1 MHPIR
6 GAALALAVA
15 ELALLLASAS
25 LFAAPKAG
33 STRISVTLFGQPC
46 MLEGPL
52 TQETLKSIHAV
63 SPEEICSPFS
73 VERTADETRS
83 AIEKLKVAPGL
94 PPSLDRYREKLTRRL
109 RAELTFIDALPEAKK
124 SKSAARLVEL
134 TREYVLASKRKE
146 MESLAKSFASATAE
160 IKRKELASQ
169 LYDFYSEAIDANPE
183 DEFHRAI
190 RTMNVQYTCS
200 FEETDEGD
208 SE

>member
-1 MHPIR
+1 MHPIQR
-6 GAALALAVA
+6 SAAAVALVLAVIGLTA
-15 ELALLLASAS
+15 AS
-25 LFAAPKAG
+25 KAG
-33 STRISVTLFGQPC
+33 ATRISVTLFGQPC

-52 TQETLKSIHAV
+52 TQDALKAIHAV

-73 VERTADETRS
+73 VERTAEETRG
-83 AIEKLKVAPGL
+83 AIEKLKAASGL

-109 RAELTFIDALPEAKK
+109 KAELAFIDALPEAKK
-124 SKSAARLVEL
+124 SKSATRLVDS
-134 TREYVLASKRKE
+134 TKEYVLASKRKE
-146 MESLAKSFASATAE
+146 METLSKSYATATPE
-160 IKRKELASQ
+160 AKRKELVSQ

-200 FEETDEGD
+200 FEESDEGD